1 MIRLPKGYFLI
12 LEDVLEW
19 KTFGFEVST
28 CELLFVQT
36 PRRNFFNFPS
46 ELSYAWKVRDFN
58 HVFRN
63 YNNTDNYQNCN
74 LLRLMTKS
82 KTLDGIL
89 LSQCLMKPRE
99 GVLLV
104 SAPWTDEVSF
114 RQCFKRLSFCSGLS
128 KHQSITNVLRK
139 FKLNCTINNS
149 SIKVVEFTPVWLRHV
164 PLFNLTLIFVMGV
177 RNSHNSFCFRGCW
190 P

>member
-1 MIRLPKGYFLI
+1 MGNIWIWGLYMWTAFRPNPLKKFLQFSLRTFLCLKGSRLQPC
-12 LEDVLEW
+12 V
-19 KTFGFEVST
+19 
-28 CELLFVQT
+28 
-36 PRRNFFNFPS
+36 
-46 ELSYAWKVRDFN
+46 
-58 HVFRN
+58 RN
-63 YNNTDNYQNCN
+63 YNDTDNYQNCN

-99 GVLLV
+99 GVLLL

-114 RQCFKRLSFCSGLS
+114 RCCKRLSFFSGLS
-128 KHQSITNVLRK
+128 KHQSITNVLLK

-149 SIKVVEFTPVWLRHV
+149 SIKVVEFTPVSLRHV

-177 RNSHNSFCFRGCW
+177 CNSRYSFCFRGCW

>member
-1 MIRLPKGYFLI
+1 MIRLPKGYFVT

-114 RQCFKRLSFCSGLS
+114 RCCKRLSFCSGLS
-128 KHQSITNVLRK
+128 KHQSTTNVLLK
-139 FKLNCTINNS
+139 FKLNRTINNS

-177 RNSHNSFCFRGCW
+177 CNSHNSFCFRGCW